1 MLSSKTFLPWIAGTA
16 SILDLVSAQKY
27 LLVLGDSYSTT
38 SSWVGSTA
46 PSSSNPIGNP
56 TFPGQTTAGG
66 LNWVGNAIAVYNS
79 TQVFAYDLAQTGA
92 TTDNDIV
99 STYTQYNLD
108 DQVETL
114 IPQYLLPW
122 TEASASDT
130 LVAIWIGINDV
141 GNPFVSN
148 FRSYLLPAEKTV
160 VTRDRYWGLMDDLY
174 ADGFTNYVLFTVPPF
189 DLAPAFQYEET
200 ASLISDIESYNLE
213 LSSRLA
219 TFKSS
224 HSDVT
229 ATLFDTAPTFNTVI
243 SNPTA
248 YGAADAVC
256 IAGDGTSCLWT
267 DSYHPG
273 LAIHKLLAQALVEAV
288 SFF

>member
-1 MLSSKTFLPWIAGTA
+1 MPPPKIILPWIAGMV

-27 LLVLGDSYSTT
+27 MLVLGDSYSTT
-38 SSWVGSTA
+38 NSWVGSTT

-56 TFPGQTTAGG
+56 TFPGQTTSAG

-79 TQVFAYDLAQTGA
+79 TEVFAYDLAQTGA

-99 STYTQYNLD
+99 STYTQYNFD

-114 IPQYLLPW
+114 VPQYLLPW
-122 TEASASDT
+122 TKASASDT

-141 GNPFVSN
+141 GNPFWDGDAAPISETMV
-148 FRSYLLPAEKTV
+148 RRK
-160 VTRDRYWGLMDDLY
+160 DRYWGLMDDLY
-174 ADGFTNYVLFTVPPF
+174 ADGFRNYVLFTVPPF
-189 DLAPAFQYEET
+189 NHAPAFQYEET
-200 ASLISDIESYNLE
+200 TSLVSDIESYNSN

-219 TFKSS
+219 TFKSG

-243 SNPTA
+243 SDPTA
-248 YGAADAVC
+248 YGATDAVC
-256 IAGDGTSCLWT
+256 ISGDGTSCLWT

-273 LAIHKLLAQALVEAV
+273 LAIRE
-288 SFF
+288 